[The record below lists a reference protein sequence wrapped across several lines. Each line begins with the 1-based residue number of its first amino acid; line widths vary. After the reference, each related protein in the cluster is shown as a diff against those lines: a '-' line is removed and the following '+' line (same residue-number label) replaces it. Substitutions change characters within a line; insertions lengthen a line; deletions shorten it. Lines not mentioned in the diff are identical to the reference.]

1 MISHHLLQLL
11 LLTDWTKREANPTET
26 FHVFFFALRSFLWSN
41 AQKNMKRNIWRWR
54 ESAALTFVVSV
65 PLLVVSPSSPTFLSH
80 QFIFPSCCFFDQSGS
95 IFVSQNATG
104 KSLSRL
110 QTCGWRRRVVVTFL
124 NIWRLH
130 EDDVVGVKFKGRS
143 NYISAP
149 PLTSALHFLI
159 SQPFYELWRVFVP
172 RGSGSVLTRCSS
184 AGDCADFLNVESLMR
199 E

>member
-26 FHVFFFALRSFLWSN
+26 FHVFFFFALRSFLWSN

-110 QTCGWRRRVVVTFL
+110 QSRGWRRRVWSSHSWTFDVSTRTMLSGWNLKGALITFL
-124 NIWRLH
+124 PP
-130 EDDVVGVKFKGRS
+130 RS
-143 NYISAP
+143 P
-149 PLTSALHFLI
+149 
-159 SQPFYELWRVFVP
+159 QPFIF
-172 RGSGSVLTRCSS
+172 
-184 AGDCADFLNVESLMR
+184 
-199 E
+199 